1 MATMRHVAAGL
12 ELGMVHAWLSQVGR
26 KRQHLQSQ
34 GWGLSHGQA
43 WETVSLESLTA
54 GIPRRI
60 NSPVVSLRF
69 HPGRVIKERQWC
81 GASPVPSCWA
91 RKEQ

>member
-1 MATMRHVAAGL
+1 MATVRHVAAGP
-12 ELGMVHAWLSQVGR
+12 ELGMVHAWLSQAGR
-26 KRQHLQSQ
+26 KSQHLQSQ
-34 GWGLSHGQA
+34 DWGLNHGQA
-43 WETVSLESLTA
+43 WETVSLKSLTA

-60 NSPVVSLRF
+60 NSPVVSLWF
-69 HPGRVIKERQWC
+69 HPGRVTEGRRWC